1 MRHPMS
7 ARLSRLG
14 AALLLLAALVVSGVS
29 RPGVAEASE
38 RGPNGVN
45 IGFDFSWDRST
56 SPGGYTASFLNADST
71 SLNNCG
77 GTNFTTA
84 STGCNFVFSYRV
96 GGVTQTS
103 VDHSGNWV
111 TWTTPTSYSG
121 GGPQNSGCN
130 SPASGTSGGGKVPVT
145 LFDCFNVHSF
155 GQVFTPAVSGPL
167 SGFKMSMTCL
177 VPWGANSLNLY
188 ALLYELTPDAASLA
202 GTGPVA
208 TVKLDLSTCPSAISW
223 EGKTFGASDF
233 GWVNMPFRKVRV
245 SAGKFYGVYFAG
257 NGVPGTPPIGA
268 NEAIARLN
276 SPKTP
281 ATTTTVKKRTPRTTT
296 TTVPTTV
303 APTTTVKKRTPRT
316 TTTTVP
322 TTVASTTTLPVQ
334 VGVDQ
339 PDPTVYTTLPV
350 SVRAMSAV
358 HVVTSA
364 EQKETVVVSGTTG
377 TCLAAGTYL
386 VFVRTGFC
394 KAYVVSRATKGNLR
408 VVTTRVLKPTAPKA
422 TAGNPI
428 VQLEPLYF
436 VGGGAKMKDDSAK
449 LVKTQ
454 AKLAKSARA
463 IAIIGHTGNLTFDT
477 GTQLDLARRRA
488 AVTQLALQA
497 NGVDAPITLH
507 TAGASGAVSS
517 GKTVADQDKNRR
529 TVVYLVP

>member
-1 MRHPMS
+1 
-7 ARLSRLG
+7 
-14 AALLLLAALVVSGVS
+14 
-29 RPGVAEASE
+29 
-38 RGPNGVN
+38 
-45 IGFDFSWDRST
+45 
-56 SPGGYTASFLNADST
+56 
-71 SLNNCG
+71 
-77 GTNFTTA
+77 
-84 STGCNFVFSYRV
+84 
-96 GGVTQTS
+96 
-103 VDHSGNWV
+103 
-111 TWTTPTSYSG
+111 
-121 GGPQNSGCN
+121 
-130 SPASGTSGGGKVPVT
+130 
-145 LFDCFNVHSF
+145 
-155 GQVFTPAVSGPL
+155 
-167 SGFKMSMTCL
+167 
-177 VPWGANSLNLY
+177 
-188 ALLYELTPDAASLA
+188 
-202 GTGPVA
+202 
-208 TVKLDLSTCPSAISW
+208 
-223 EGKTFGASDF
+223 
-233 GWVNMPFRKVRV
+233 
-245 SAGKFYGVYFAG
+245 
-257 NGVPGTPPIGA
+257 
-268 NEAIARLN
+268 
-276 SPKTP
+276 
-281 ATTTTVKKRTPRTTT
+281 
-296 TTVPTTV
+296 V

>member
-7 ARLSRLG
+7 ARLRRLG
-14 AALLLLAALVVSGVS
+14 PALLLLAALVVSGVS

-45 IGFDFSWDRST
+45 IGFDFSWDRSS

-77 GTNFTTA
+77 GDNFTTT

-96 GGVTQTS
+96 GGVNQTS
-103 VDHSGNWV
+103 VNHSGNWV
-111 TWTTPTSYSG
+111 TWSNPTSYSG

-130 SPASGTSGGGKVPVT
+130 SPASGTTGGGKVPVT

-155 GQVFTPAVSGPL
+155 GQVFTPAISGPL

-177 VPWGANSLNLY
+177 VPWGANSLNLH

-223 EGKTFGASDF
+223 EGKTFGPSDF
-233 GWVNMPFRKVRV
+233 GWVNMPFRNVRV
-245 SAGKFYGVYFAG
+245 AAGKFYGVYFAG

-276 SPKTP
+276 APKSP
-281 ATTTTVKKRTPRTTT
+281 ATTTTVKAPTRRTPSPATTT
-296 TTVPTTV
+296 TI

-316 TTTTVP
+316 TTTT
-322 TTVASTTTLPVQ
+322 TTKTPSTTLPIQ
-334 VGVDQ
+334 VGIDQ
-339 PDPTVYTTLPV
+339 PDPTVYTTLPT

-358 HVVTSA
+358 HVVTPA
-364 EQKETVVVSGTTG
+364 EQKETVVVSGTTN
-377 TCLAAGTYL
+377 TCLSAGTYL

-394 KAYVVSRATKGNLR
+394 KAYVVSRTTKGNLR
-408 VVTTRVLKPTAPKA
+408 VVSTRVLKPTSPKA

-428 VQLEPLYF
+428 VELEPLYF
-436 VGGGAKMKDDSAK
+436 VGGGAKMKDDSAQ

-454 AKLAKSARA
+454 AKVAKSARA

-477 GTQLDLARRRA
+477 ATQQELARRRA

-497 NGVDAPITLH
+497 NGVSSPITLH

-517 GKTVADQDKNRR
+517 GKTVAAQDKNRR